1 MAAPPAP
8 AQAAP
13 AVLPAAPHQT
23 APVILKK
30 PTKVKDVKAIQVTD
44 PKVATQMRAC
54 GGHGTEAHSQMLG
67 TRLKA

>member
-44 PKVATQMRAC
+44 PKVATQMRA
-54 GGHGTEAHSQMLG
+54 GAMAL
-67 TRLKA
+67 RLIPKCWERA